1 MEASIQSEQFRD
13 CANDRLR
20 EQAGEGVTF
29 GDVRV
34 GQVSFPRLG
43 DRSSA
48 WEVVIPFESQGISET
63 AYVDAV
69 YIRTGSAL
77 SAVLFSDVFSPFDE
91 VERERLA
98 RLVAERMDSA
108 VAELP

>member
-1 MEASIQSEQFRD
+1 VGSRHS
-13 CANDRLR
+13 LR
-20 EQAGEGVTF
+20 VPGHF
-29 GDVRV
+29 GN
-34 GQVSFPRLG
+34 P
-43 DRSSA
+43 
-48 WEVVIPFESQGISET
+48 
-63 AYVDAV
+63 YVDAV

-98 RLVAERMDSA
+98 RRVAERMDAA